1 MKYYEIAL
9 NIDIATKFTYVSQG
23 SQTLNRRCIVP
34 FGNSIRTGII
44 VAEVD
49 DFNPKIDYKE
59 ILEVIDQEDIL
70 PKDLWEL
77 SFWISG
83 YYQCSLGKAMFS
95 MLPKGISVEIQSEIR
110 VKDEKGLQQNA
121 DFLFQEIKSGSWFE
135 LNDLKAKY
143 KGQLTYQLLE
153 EFEKKDYLE
162 IKRVY
167 DKKVKVKKANFVF
180 LQEVAEIPKLTP
192 KQQLA
197 YTTLKDKEKIIP
209 LSELAKEF
217 SYSIIKV
224 LQDKSLIKIIP
235 LEVSDNIDLLPVRK
249 DRKVVK
255 LTEEQV
261 SVITNIERNLEK
273 YKVHL
278 LYGITGSGKTEI
290 YIRIMEKVL
299 TLGKNALLLVPE
311 ISLTPQAVD
320 RFYSAF
326 GEKIA
331 ILHSHL
337 SDRERLYEWKRIK
350 NHECRIIIGARSA
363 IFAPLENIGL
373 IIVDEE
379 HEGSYKQDNSPRYNA
394 RDLAVI
400 RSKINH
406 CPLILGSAT
415 PSLES
420 WNNAINGKYE
430 LNTLLKRPEGI
441 FLPKVNIIDMKKQKN
456 DILISEELTN
466 AIKANLE
473 RKEQTILF
481 QNRRGYSTFLQC
493 KNCGELVTCPNCDIS
508 LHYHSYTEE
517 VVCHY
522 CGYRK
527 PTPRKCDK
535 CGHYTFMYGAGGTQ
549 KLEEQIRALFPTAKI
564 LRMDSDTTSKK
575 KSYTDMYEMMSDGSI
590 DILIGT
596 QMISK
601 GLDFP
606 NVTLVG
612 VILADISLNL
622 PDFRASERA
631 FQLLTQVAGRAG
643 RGDKV
648 GEVYIQTYLPTHY
661 AIKNSAEQDF
671 LKMAEIELRMRYN
684 LFYPPHFRLARILF
698 SHANEVSLT
707 KLFQKHQNFFDALVH
722 NYSYQELKVLGPTP
736 APLVKINNKYRYHL
750 IFKGKDVAVISSVL
764 KSFREEFNKRTTVK
778 IDIDVDPTSLL

>member
-9 NIDIATKFTYVSQG
+9 NIDIANTFTYVSKT
-23 SQTLNRRCIVP
+23 SQFVNRRCIVP

-44 VAEVD
+44 VTEVSEI
-49 DFNPKIDYKE
+49 NPKINYKE
-59 ILEVIDQEDIL
+59 IIEVIDNEDIL

-77 SFWISG
+77 SFWMSG
-83 YYQCSLGKAMFS
+83 YYQCSVGKAMFS

-110 VKDEKGLQQNA
+110 VRDDQGLLKSA
-121 DFLFQEIKSGSWFE
+121 DFLFQEIKSGAWFD
-135 LNDLKAKY
+135 LNNLKSKF
-143 KGQLTYQLLE
+143 KQKLSYQLLE
-153 EFEKKDYLE
+153 ELEKEELIE

-180 LQEVAEIPKLTP
+180 LEDVNELPKLSP
-192 KQQLA
+192 KQLSA
-197 YTTLKDKEKIIP
+197 YELIKNSNKIIP
-209 LSELAKEF
+209 LSELAKEY
-217 SYSIIKV
+217 SYAIIKV
-224 LQDKSLIKIIP
+224 LQEKSLIKVIP
-235 LEVSDNIDLLPVRK
+235 IEISDNIDLMPVRK
-249 DRKVVK
+249 DRKVVT
-255 LTEEQV
+255 LTDEQTT
-261 SVITNIERNLEK
+261 VIDNIEQDLES

-299 TLGKNALLLVPE
+299 TLNKNALLLVPE

-350 NHECRIIIGARSA
+350 NRECRIIIGARSA
-363 IFAPLENIGL
+363 IFAPLEDIGL
-373 IIVDEE
+373 VIVDEE

-394 RDLAVI
+394 RDLAVM
-400 RSKINH
+400 RSKINN

-430 LNTLLKRPEGI
+430 LNTLLERPAGI
-441 FLPKVNIIDMKKQKN
+441 YLPKVNIIDMKKQKN
-456 DILISEELTN
+456 DILISEELIQ
-466 AIKANLE
+466 AIKTNLA

-493 KNCGELVTCPNCDIS
+493 KKCGELVTCPNCDIS

-527 PTPRKCDK
+527 PVPRKCDK
-535 CGHYTFMYGAGGTQ
+535 CGNYSFMYGAGGTQ
-549 KLEEQIRALFPTAKI
+549 KLEEQIKALFPSAKL

-648 GEVYIQTYLPTHY
+648 GEVYIQTYLPNHY
-661 AIKNSAEQDF
+661 AIQNASKQDF
-671 LKMAEIELRMRYN
+671 LKMAEIELKMRYN

-698 SHANEVSLT
+698 THANEATIV
-707 KLFQKHQNFFDALVH
+707 KLFRDHQLYFDSLQK
-722 NYSYQELKVLGPTP
+722 NYAYEELKVLGPTP

-750 IFKGKDVAVISSVL
+750 IFKGKDVGVISSVI
-764 KSFREEFNKRTTVK
+764 KSFKEEFCKKISVK

>member
-9 NIDIATKFTYVSQG
+9 NIDIVAKFTYVSRVVQ
-23 SQTLNRRCIVP
+23 SLNRRCIVP

-44 VAEVD
+44 VSEVKEI
-49 DFNPKIDYKE
+49 NPKITYRE
-59 ILEVIDQEDIL
+59 IIEIIDQEDIL
-70 PKDLWEL
+70 PQDLWEL
-77 SFWISG
+77 SFWLSG
-83 YYQCSLGKAMFS
+83 YYQCSVGKAMFS

-110 VKDEKGLQQNA
+110 VSDDKGLRDNA
-121 DFLFQEIKSGSWFE
+121 DFLFQEIKSGTWFDLNE
-135 LNDLKAKY
+135 LKEKF
-143 KGQLTYQLLE
+143 KGVLSYQLLE
-153 EFEKKDYLE
+153 DLEKKEFIE

-180 LQEVAEIPKLTP
+180 LEKVTELPKLTP
-192 KQQLA
+192 KQEQA
-197 YTTLKDKEKIIP
+197 YTQLKDSEKIMP
-209 LSELAKEF
+209 LAELAKDF
-217 SYSIIKV
+217 SYAIIKV
-224 LQDKSLIKIIP
+224 LQEKSLIKIIP
-235 LEVSDNIDLLPVRK
+235 IEVSDNIDLLPVRK
-249 DRKVVK
+249 DRKVVT
-255 LTEEQV
+255 LTDEQAI
-261 SVITNIERNLEK
+261 VIANIEQDLER

-290 YIRIMEKVL
+290 YIRIMEKIL
-299 TLGKNALLLVPE
+299 SLGKNALLLVPE
-311 ISLTPQAVD
+311 ISLTPQTVD

-363 IFAPLENIGL
+363 IFAPLEDIGL
-373 IIVDEE
+373 IVVDEE

-400 RSKINH
+400 RSKINN

-420 WNNAINGKYE
+420 WNNAISGKYE
-430 LNTLLKRPEGI
+430 LNKLLKRPEGI

-456 DILISEELTN
+456 DILISEELTA
-466 AIKANLE
+466 AIKNNLAK
-473 RKEQTILF
+473 KEQTILF

-493 KNCGELVTCPNCDIS
+493 KSCGELITCPNCDIS
-508 LHYHSYTEE
+508 LHYHSYTDE

-527 PTPRKCDK
+527 ATPRKCEK
-535 CGHYTFMYGAGGTQ
+535 CGKYSFLYGAGGTQ
-549 KLEEQIRALFPTAKI
+549 KLEEQIRALFPTAKV

-590 DILIGT
+590 DILVGT

-661 AIKNSAEQDF
+661 AIKNASEQDF

-684 LFYPPHFRLARILF
+684 LFYPPHFRIARILF
-698 SHANEVSLT
+698 SHLNEATIT
-707 KLFQKHQNFFDALVH
+707 KLFLKHQDFFDSLPH
-722 NYSYQELKVLGPTP
+722 NYSYDELKVLGPTP
-736 APLVKINNKYRYHL
+736 APLVKINNKYRYHI
-750 IFKGKDVAVISSVL
+750 IFKGRDVAVISSVL
-764 KSFREEFNKRTTVK
+764 KAFQEEFSKKTAIK

>member
-9 NIDIATKFTYVSQG
+9 NIDITNRFTYMSKTSQ
-23 SQTLNRRCIVP
+23 SLNRRCIVP

-44 VAEVD
+44 VAEVKEI
-49 DFNPKIDYKE
+49 NPKINYKE
-59 ILEVIDQEDIL
+59 IIEVIDLADIL
-70 PKDLWEL
+70 APDLWEL
-77 SFWISG
+77 SFWMSG
-83 YYQCSLGKAMFS
+83 YYHCGLGKAMFS

-110 VKDEKGLQQNA
+110 IKDDKCLMQSAN
-121 DFLFQEIKSGSWFE
+121 FLFQEIKSGSWFE
-135 LNDLKAKY
+135 LDQLKAKY
-143 KGQLTYQLLE
+143 RQELTYQLLE
-153 EFEKKDYLE
+153 DLERKDYLE

-167 DKKVKVKKANFVF
+167 DKKVKVKKANFIF
-180 LQEVAEIPKLTP
+180 LTDIDEAPKLSP
-192 KQQLA
+192 KQLSA
-197 YTTLKDKEKIIP
+197 YELVKNSNNIIP
-209 LSELAKEF
+209 LSELAKEY
-217 SYSIIKV
+217 SYAIIKV
-224 LQDKSLIKIIP
+224 LQEKSLIKVIP
-235 LEVSDNIDLLPVRK
+235 IEISDNIDLMPVRK
-249 DRKVVK
+249 DRKVVT
-255 LTEEQV
+255 LTDEQTT
-261 SVITNIERNLEK
+261 VIENIEKDLER

-299 TLGKNALLLVPE
+299 TLNKNALLLVPE

-350 NHECRIIIGARSA
+350 NRECRIIIGARSA
-363 IFAPLENIGL
+363 IFAPLEDIGL
-373 IIVDEE
+373 IVVDEE

-400 RSKINH
+400 RSKINK

-430 LNTLLKRPEGI
+430 LNTLLERPAGI
-441 FLPKVNIIDMKKQKN
+441 YLPKVNIIDMKKQKN
-456 DILISEELTN
+456 DILISEELIE
-466 AIKANLE
+466 AIKANLAK
-473 RKEQTILF
+473 KEQTILF

-493 KNCGELVTCPNCDIS
+493 KKCGELVTCPNCDIS

-527 PTPRKCDK
+527 PVPRKCDK
-535 CGHYTFMYGAGGTQ
+535 CGNYSFMYGAGGTQ
-549 KLEEQIRALFPTAKI
+549 KLEEQIKALFPSAKL

-648 GEVYIQTYLPTHY
+648 GEVYIQTYLPNHY
-661 AIKNSAEQDF
+661 AIQNASKQDF
-671 LKMAEIELRMRYN
+671 LKMAEIELKMRYN

-698 SHANEVSLT
+698 SHANEATIL
-707 KLFQKHQNFFDALVH
+707 KLFREHQAYFDSLLN
-722 NYSYQELKVLGPTP
+722 NYAYEELKVLGPTP

-750 IFKGKDVAVISSVL
+750 IFKGKDVAVISSVI
-764 KSFREEFNKRTTVK
+764 KSFKEEFNKKVTIK
-778 IDIDVDPTSLL
+778 IDIDIDPTTLL

>member
-1 MKYYEIAL
+1 MNYYQIAL
-9 NIDIATKFTYVSQG
+9 NIDIANTFTYVSKQIQ
-23 SQTLNRRCIVP
+23 SLNRRCIVP
-34 FGNSIRTGII
+34 FGKSIRTGII
-44 VAEVD
+44 VGQAQEV
-49 DFNPKIDYKE
+49 NPKIEYKE
-59 ILEVIDQEDIL
+59 IIEVIDNQDIL
-70 PKDLWEL
+70 PRDLWEL
-77 SFWISG
+77 SFWMAS
-83 YYQCSLGKAMFS
+83 YYHCSLGKAMFS
-95 MLPKGISVEIQSEIR
+95 MLPKGISVEIQNEIR
-110 VKDEKGLQQNA
+110 IKDDKGLREKLS
-121 DFLFQEIKSGSWFE
+121 FLFDEIKSGSWFD
-135 LNDLKAKY
+135 LNEIRSKFKS
-143 KGQLTYQLLE
+143 KLTYQILE
-153 EFEKKDYLE
+153 ELEKLDYIE
-162 IKRVY
+162 IKRIY

-180 LQEVAEIPKLTP
+180 LVDVEELPKLSP
-192 KQQLA
+192 KQSSAYQLIR
-197 YTTLKDKEKIIP
+197 TSDKVIA
-209 LSELAKEF
+209 LSDLAKEY
-217 SYSIIKV
+217 SYSILKV
-224 LQDKSLIKIIP
+224 LQEKGLIKVIP
-235 LEVSDNIDLLPVRK
+235 LEISDNIDLLPVRK
-249 DRKVVK
+249 ERKIVT
-255 LTEEQV
+255 LTSEQAT
-261 SVITNIERNLEK
+261 VIDNIERDLEK

-278 LYGITGSGKTEI
+278 LYGITGSGKTEV
-290 YIRIMEKVL
+290 YIRIMEKIL
-299 TLGKNALLLVPE
+299 SLGKNALLLVPE

-326 GEKIA
+326 GENIA

-337 SDRERLYEWKRIK
+337 TDRERLYEWKRIK

-363 IFAPLENIGL
+363 IFAPLEKIGL

-400 RSKINH
+400 RSKINK

-420 WNNAINGKYE
+420 WNNAITNKYV
-430 LNTLLKRPEGI
+430 LNTLLNRPQGI
-441 FLPKVNIIDMKKQKN
+441 YLPAVHIIDMKKQKS
-456 DILISEELTN
+456 DFLISEELIE
-466 AIKANLE
+466 AIKLNLE
-473 RKEQTILF
+473 KKEQTILF

-493 KNCGELVTCPNCDIS
+493 KKCGELVTCPNCDIS
-508 LHYHSYTEE
+508 LHYHSYSEE

-527 PTPRKCDK
+527 PVPRKCDK
-535 CGHYTFMYGAGGTQ
+535 CGNYSFMYGAGGTQ
-549 KLEEQIRALFPTAKI
+549 KLEEQIKALFPSAKI

-648 GEVYIQTYLPTHY
+648 GEVYIQTYLPSHY
-661 AIKNSAEQDF
+661 AIKNSAKQDF
-671 LKMAEIELRMRYN
+671 LAMAEIELKMRYN

-698 SHANEVSLT
+698 SHPNEATIS
-707 KLFQKHQNFFDALVH
+707 KLFQKHKSFFDSLH
-722 NYSYQELKVLGPTP
+722 YSYDHDELKVLGPTP
-736 APLVKINNKYRYHL
+736 APLVKINNKYRYHV
-750 IFKGKDVAVISSVL
+750 IFKGKDVAVISSVI
-764 KSFREEFNKRTTVK
+764 KSFRQEFNKKTSIK
-778 IDIDVDPTSLL
+778 IDIDIDPSSLL

>member
-1 MKYYEIAL
+1 MNYYQIAL
-9 NIDIATKFTYVSQG
+9 NIDIANTFTYISKQSQA
-23 SQTLNRRCIVP
+23 LNRRCIVP

-44 VAEVD
+44 VGETKEI
-49 DFNPKIDYKE
+49 NPKIDYKE
-59 ILEVIDQEDIL
+59 IIEVIDSQDIL
-70 PKDLWEL
+70 PQDLWEL
-77 SFWISG
+77 SFWMSS
-83 YYQCSLGKAMFS
+83 YYHCSLGKAMFS

-110 VKDEKGLQQNA
+110 VKNDAGLLTKA
-121 DFLFQEIKSGSWFE
+121 PFLFAEIKSGSWFDLNE
-135 LNDLKAKY
+135 LRNKLEAKIS
-143 KGQLTYQLLE
+143 YQLLE
-153 EFEKKDYLE
+153 ELEKLDYLE

-167 DKKVKVKKANFVF
+167 DKKVKVKKANFIF
-180 LQEVAEIPKLTP
+180 IQEITELPRLSS
-192 KQQLA
+192 KQASAYNLIKEGNKIIALSQLA
-197 YTTLKDKEKIIP
+197 KDY
-209 LSELAKEF
+209 
-217 SYSIIKV
+217 SYSIIKG
-224 LQDKSLIKIIP
+224 LQDKNLIKIIP
-235 LEVSDNIDLLPVRK
+235 IEVSDNIDLLPVRK
-249 DRKVVK
+249 ERKIVT
-255 LTEEQV
+255 LTSEQA
-261 SVITNIERNLEK
+261 SVIENIERNLEQ

-278 LYGITGSGKTEI
+278 LYGITGSGKTEV
-290 YIRIMEKVL
+290 YIRIMEKIL

-337 SDRERLYEWKRIK
+337 TDRERLYEWKRIK
-350 NHECRIIIGARSA
+350 NNECRIIIGARSA

-400 RSKINH
+400 RSKINK

-415 PSLES
+415 PSLET
-420 WNNAINGKYE
+420 WNNAISGKYV
-430 LNTLLKRPEGI
+430 LNTMLNRPEGI
-441 FLPKVNIIDMKKQKN
+441 NLPKVHIIDMKKQKG
-456 DILISEELTN
+456 DFLISEELIE
-466 AIKANLE
+466 AIKINLE

-493 KNCGELVTCPNCDIS
+493 KKCGELVTCPNCDIS
-508 LHYHSYTEE
+508 MHYHSYSEE

-527 PTPRKCDK
+527 PVPRKCEH
-535 CGHYTFMYGAGGTQ
+535 CGNYSFMYGAGGTQ
-549 KLEEQIRALFPTAKI
+549 KLEEQIKALFPSAKI
-564 LRMDSDTTSKK
+564 LRMDSDTTQKK
-575 KSYTDMYEMMSDGSI
+575 QSYTDMYEMMSDGSI
-590 DILIGT
+590 DILMGT

-648 GEVYIQTYLPTHY
+648 GQVYIQTYLPQHY
-661 AIKNSAEQDF
+661 AIKNSANQDF
-671 LKMAEIELRMRYN
+671 LAMAEIELKMRFN

-698 SHANEVSLT
+698 SHPKEATIN
-707 KLFQKHQNFFDALVH
+707 KLLDKHKNFFSALQL
-722 NYSYQELKVLGPTP
+722 NYNHEELKVLGPTP
-736 APLVKINNKYRYHL
+736 APLVKISNKYRYHL
-750 IFKGKDVAVISSVL
+750 IFKGKDVAIISSVIKL
-764 KSFREEFNKRTTVK
+764 FRQEFNKKSSVK
-778 IDIDVDPTSLL
+778 IDIDIDPTSLL

>member
-1 MKYYEIAL
+1 MKYYEVAL
-9 NIDIATKFTYVSQG
+9 NIDLDTKFTYSSRTPQI
-23 SQTLNRRCIVP
+23 LNRRCIVP

-44 VAEVD
+44 AAEVAEI
-49 DFNPKIDYKE
+49 NPSINYKE
-59 ILEVIDQEDIL
+59 IMEVIDDEDIL
-70 PKDLWEL
+70 SPDLWKL
-77 SFWISG
+77 SFWMSG

-95 MLPKGISVEIQSEIR
+95 MLPRGISVEIQSEVR
-110 VKDEKGLQQNA
+110 VTDDKLLLEQA
-121 DFLFQEIKSGSWFE
+121 EFLFAEIKSGHWFDLRE
-135 LNDLKAKY
+135 LRARHQPK
-143 KGQLTYQLLE
+143 LTYKLLE
-153 EFEKKDYLE
+153 SLEKQNALE

-167 DKKVKVKKANFVF
+167 DKRVKVKKANFIF
-180 LQEVAEIPKLTP
+180 LENVEEVPKLTE
-192 KQQLA
+192 KQQAA
-197 YTTLKDKEKIIP
+197 YSLICDSEKIIP
-209 LSELAKEF
+209 LSKLAKEF
-217 SYSIIKV
+217 SYSIIKA
-224 LQDKSLIKIIP
+224 LQEKSLIKVMAI
-235 LEVSDNIDLLPVRK
+235 EVSDNIELLPARRNRK
-249 DRKVVK
+249 IVELTDEQAVV
-255 LTEEQV
+255 
-261 SVITNIERNLEK
+261 IDNIEQDLEN

-278 LYGITGSGKTEI
+278 LYGITGSGKTEV
-290 YIRIMEKVL
+290 YIRIMEKIL
-299 TLGKNALLLVPE
+299 TLEENALLLVPE

-320 RFYSAF
+320 RFHSAF

-337 SDRERLYEWKRIK
+337 SDRERLFEWKRIK

-400 RSKINH
+400 RSKINN

-420 WNNAINGKYE
+420 WNNAKQGRYS
-430 LNTLLKRPEGI
+430 LHTLFKRPAGI
-441 FLPKVNIIDMKKQKN
+441 YLPKVNIIDMKKQINKT
-456 DILISEELTN
+456 LLSEELLI

-473 RKEQTILF
+473 KKEQTILF

-493 KNCGELVTCPNCDIS
+493 KSCGELITCPNCDIS
-508 LHYHSYTEE
+508 LHYHSYSQD

-522 CGYRK
+522 CGYKK
-527 PTPRKCDK
+527 PVPRKCEK
-535 CGHYTFMYGAGGTQ
+535 CGKYSFMYGAGGTQ
-549 KLEEQIRALFPTAKI
+549 KLEEQIRALFPSAKV

-575 KSYTDMYEMMSDGSI
+575 KSYTDMFEMMSDGSI

-612 VILADISLNL
+612 VVLADISLNL
-622 PDFRASERA
+622 PDFRASERT

-661 AIKNSAEQDF
+661 AIKHAANQDF
-671 LKMAEIELRMRYN
+671 LAMAEIELEMRFN
-684 LFYPPHFRLARILF
+684 LFYPPHFRLVRILF
-698 SHANEVSLT
+698 SHKNEALLI
-707 KLFQKHQNFFDALVH
+707 KYFEKHAEFIDIISESYSFD
-722 NYSYQELKVLGPTP
+722 ELKVLGPCP
-736 APLVKINNKYRYHL
+736 APLVRINNRFRYHI
-750 IFKGKDVAVISSVL
+750 IFKGRDVGIISSVL
-764 KSFREEFNKRTTVK
+764 KLFKECFNRRSSVK

>member
-9 NIDIATKFTYVSQG
+9 NIDLDTKFTYCSRDSQL
-23 SQTLNRRCIVP
+23 LNRRCIVP
-34 FGNSIRTGII
+34 FGHSIRTGII
-44 VAEVD
+44 AAEVAD
-49 DFNPKIDYKE
+49 INPRIDYKE
-59 ILEVIDQEDIL
+59 IIEVIDDDEIL
-70 PKDLWEL
+70 SPDLWKL
-77 SFWISG
+77 SFWMSG

-110 VKDEKGLQQNA
+110 VKDDTKLIEEA
-121 DFLFQEIKSGSWFE
+121 EFLFSEIKSGHWFDLKE
-135 LNDLKAKY
+135 LKAKY
-143 KGQLTYQLLE
+143 PTNLTYKLLE
-153 EFEKKDYLE
+153 TLEKHESIE

-167 DKKVKVKKANFVF
+167 DNKVKVKKANFIF
-180 LQEVAEIPKLTP
+180 LEEVTELPKLTE

-197 YTTLKDKEKIIP
+197 YTLICESEEIIP
-209 LSELAKEF
+209 LSNLAKEF
-217 SYSIIKV
+217 SYAIIKA
-224 LQDKSLIKIIP
+224 LQEKSLIKVIAI
-235 LEVSDNIDLLPVRK
+235 EVSENIDLLPTRRNRK
-249 DRKVVK
+249 IVELTDEQAVV
-255 LTEEQV
+255 
-261 SVITNIERNLEK
+261 IANIEQDLES

-278 LYGITGSGKTEI
+278 LYGITGSGKTEV

-299 TLGKNALLLVPE
+299 DRDDNALLLVPE

-320 RFYSAF
+320 RFHSAF

-363 IFAPLENIGL
+363 IFAPLEKIGL

-400 RSKINH
+400 RSKINN

-420 WNNAINGKYE
+420 WNNTKQGKYILHTMFE
-430 LNTLLKRPEGI
+430 RPAGI
-441 FLPKVNIIDMKKQKN
+441 YLPKVNIIDMKKQKN
-456 DILISEELTN
+456 ETLLSEELLA

-473 RKEQTILF
+473 KKEQTILF

-493 KNCGELVTCPNCDIS
+493 KSCGELITCPNCDIS
-508 LHYHSYTEE
+508 LHYHSYSQE

-522 CGYRK
+522 CGYKK
-527 PTPRKCDK
+527 PVPRKCEK
-535 CGHYTFMYGAGGTQ
+535 CGKYSFMYGAGGTQ
-549 KLEEQIRALFPTAKI
+549 KLEEQIRAFFPSAKV
-564 LRMDSDTTSKK
+564 LRMDSDTTTKK
-575 KSYTDMYEMMSDGSI
+575 KSYTDMFEMMSDGSI

-612 VILADISLNL
+612 VVLADITLNL
-622 PDFRASERA
+622 PDFRASERT

-648 GEVYIQTYLPTHY
+648 GEVFIQTYLPTHY
-661 AIKNSAEQDF
+661 AIKHSAKQDF
-671 LKMAEIELRMRYN
+671 LAMAEIELKMRFN
-684 LFYPPHFRLARILF
+684 LFYPPHFRLVRILF
-698 SHANEVSLT
+698 SHKNEALLT
-707 KLFQKHQNFFDALVH
+707 KYFEKNSEFIDIITQ
-722 NYSYQELKVLGPTP
+722 SYAYDELKVLGPCP
-736 APLVKINNKYRYHL
+736 APLVKINNRFRYHI
-750 IFKGKDVAVISSVL
+750 IFKGRDVAIISSVL
-764 KSFREEFNKRTTVK
+764 KLFKESFNRKSTVK

>member
-9 NIDIATKFTYVSQG
+9 NIDIATKFTYVSKE
-23 SQTLNRRCIVP
+23 SQDLNRRCIVP

-44 VAEVD
+44 VSEVQD
-49 DFNPKIDYKE
+49 INPKINYKE
-59 ILEVIDQEDIL
+59 IIEVIDHEDIL

-77 SFWISG
+77 SFWMSA
-83 YYQCSLGKAMFS
+83 YYQCSIGKAMFS

-110 VKDEKGLQQNA
+110 IKDEAGLRQNA
-121 DFLFQEIKSGSWFE
+121 EFLYNEIKSGIWFE
-135 LNDLKAKY
+135 LSELRARLKEN
-143 KGQLTYQLLE
+143 LSYQLLE
-153 EFEKKDYLE
+153 ELEKKEYLE

-167 DKKVKVKKANFVF
+167 DKKVKVKKANFIF
-180 LQEVAEIPKLTP
+180 LEKVEELPKLTT
-192 KQQLA
+192 KQQSA
-197 YTTLKDKEKIIP
+197 YDMIKNSEKIIP
-209 LSELAKEF
+209 LSELSKVF
-217 SYSIIKV
+217 SYAIIRV
-224 LQDKSLIKIIP
+224 LQEKSLIKVIP
-235 LEVSDNIDLLPVRK
+235 IEVSDNIDLLPVRK
-249 DRKVVK
+249 DRKIVT
-255 LTEEQV
+255 LTDEQTT
-261 SVITNIERNLEK
+261 VIANIEQDLEK

-290 YIRIMEKVL
+290 YIRIMEKIL
-299 TLGKNALLLVPE
+299 TIGKNALLLVPE

-363 IFAPLENIGL
+363 IFAPLEDLGL
-373 IIVDEE
+373 IVVDEE

-394 RDLAVI
+394 RDLSVI
-400 RSKINH
+400 RSKINK

-420 WNNAINGKYE
+420 WNNAISGKYE
-430 LNTLLKRPEGI
+430 LNKLLKRPEGI
-441 FLPKVNIIDMKKQKN
+441 FLPTVNIIDMKKQTK
-456 DILISEELTN
+456 DILISEELAK

-493 KNCGELVTCPNCDIS
+493 KSCGELITCPNCDIS

-535 CGHYTFMYGAGGTQ
+535 CGKYSFMYGAGGTQ

-564 LRMDSDTTSKK
+564 LRMDSDTTTKK

-612 VILADISLNL
+612 VVLADISLNL

-661 AIKNSAEQDF
+661 AIKNASQQDF
-671 LKMAEIELRMRYN
+671 LKMAEIELNMRYN

-698 SHANEVSLT
+698 SHQNEASIT
-707 KLFQKHQNFFDALVH
+707 KLFQKHQNFFDSLTL
-722 NYSYQELKVLGPTP
+722 NYSYDELKVLGPTP
-736 APLVKINNKYRYHL
+736 APLMKINNRYRYHL
-750 IFKGKDVAVISSVL
+750 ILKGRDVAIISSVL
-764 KSFREEFNKRTTVK
+764 KQFKEEFSKRISIK

>member
-9 NIDIATKFTYVSQG
+9 NIDIATKFTYVSKI
-23 SQTLNRRCIVP
+23 SQSLNRRCIVP

-44 VAEVD
+44 VAEVENI
-49 DFNPKIDYKE
+49 NPDINYKE
-59 ILEVIDQEDIL
+59 IIEVIDQADIL

-77 SFWISG
+77 SFWMSS

-110 VKDEKGLQQNA
+110 VKDDKGLLQEAN
-121 DFLFQEIKSGSWFE
+121 FLFNEIKSGNWFE
-135 LNDLKAKY
+135 LNKLRGKFKHE
-143 KGQLTYQLLE
+143 LTYQLLE
-153 EFEKKDYLE
+153 NLEKKEYIE

-167 DKKVKVKKANFVF
+167 DKKVKIKKANYVF
-180 LQEVAEIPKLTP
+180 LEDVEELPKLSP
-192 KQQLA
+192 KQLTAYQLIQDS
-197 YTTLKDKEKIIP
+197 DKVMP
-209 LSELAKEF
+209 LSELAKGF
-217 SYSIIKV
+217 SYAIIKA
-224 LQDKSLIKIIP
+224 LQDKSLIKVLPI
-235 LEVSDNIDLLPVRK
+235 EVSDNIDLLPVRK
-249 DRKVVK
+249 DRKVVT
-255 LTEEQV
+255 LTDEQTI
-261 SVITNIERNLEK
+261 VITNIEKELEK

-290 YIRIMEKVL
+290 YIRIMEKIL

-337 SDRERLYEWKRIK
+337 SDRERLFEWKRIK
-350 NHECRIIIGARSA
+350 NNECRIIIGARSA

-373 IIVDEE
+373 VIVDEE

-400 RSKINH
+400 RSKINQ

-430 LNTLLKRPEGI
+430 LNTLLQRPEGI

-456 DILISEELTN
+456 DILISEELIA

-473 RKEQTILF
+473 KKEQTILF

-508 LHYHSYTEE
+508 LHYHSYSEE

-527 PTPRKCDK
+527 PVPRKCDK
-535 CGHYTFMYGAGGTQ
+535 CGHYSFMYGAGGTQ
-549 KLEEQIRALFPTAKI
+549 KLEEQIKALFPTAKL
-564 LRMDSDTTSKK
+564 LRMDSDTTRKK

-612 VILADISLNL
+612 VILADISLNI

-643 RGDKV
+643 RGNKV
-648 GEVYIQTYLPTHY
+648 GEVYIQTYLPNHY
-661 AIKNSAEQDF
+661 AIKNASQQDF
-671 LKMAEIELRMRYN
+671 LKMAEIELKMRYN

-698 SHANEVSLT
+698 SHANEATIT
-707 KLFQKHQNFFDALVH
+707 KLFQKHQTFFDSLQK
-722 NYSYQELKVLGPTP
+722 NYTYEELKVLGPTP

-750 IFKGKDVAVISSVL
+750 IFKGKDVAIISSVL
-764 KSFREEFNKRTTVK
+764 KAFREAFNKKSTVK

>member
-1 MKYYEIAL
+1 MKYYQIAL
-9 NIDIATKFTYVSQG
+9 NIDIANTFTYASKESQA
-23 SQTLNRRCIVP
+23 LNRRCIVP
-34 FGNSIRTGII
+34 FGKTIRTGII
-44 VAEVD
+44 VDEAKEI
-49 DFNPKIDYKE
+49 NPKISYKE
-59 ILEVIDQEDIL
+59 IIEVIDKQNIL
-70 PKDLWEL
+70 APDLWRL
-77 SFWISG
+77 SFWMSA
-83 YYQCSLGKAMFS
+83 YYHCSLGKAMFS
-95 MLPKGISVEIQSEIR
+95 MLPKGISVEIQTEIR
-110 VKDEKGLQQNA
+110 VVDDKLLKDKAG
-121 DFLFQEIKSGSWFE
+121 FLFDIIKSGSWFD
-135 LNDLKAKY
+135 LNEIRSNFSSK
-143 KGQLTYQLLE
+143 LTYALLE
-153 EFEKKDYLE
+153 ELERLACIE

-167 DKKVKVKKANFVF
+167 DKKVKVKKANFIF
-180 LQEVAEIPKLTP
+180 LEEVDELPKLSS
-192 KQQLA
+192 KQAAA
-197 YTTLKDKEKIIP
+197 YDLIKNSDKVIGLSQIAKDY
-209 LSELAKEF
+209 
-217 SYSIIKV
+217 SYSIIRA
-224 LQDKSLIKIIP
+224 LQEKSLIKIIP

-249 DRKVVK
+249 ERKIVK
-255 LTEEQV
+255 LTSEQA
-261 SVITNIERNLEK
+261 SVIDNIERELEK
-273 YKVHL
+273 YQVHL
-278 LYGITGSGKTEI
+278 LYGITGSGKTEV
-290 YIRIMEKVL
+290 YIRIMEKIL
-299 TLGKNALLLVPE
+299 SLGKNALLLVPE

-337 SDRERLYEWKRIK
+337 TDRERLYEWKRIK
-350 NHECRIIIGARSA
+350 NQECRIIIGARSA
-363 IFAPLENIGL
+363 IFAPLEDIGL

-400 RSKINH
+400 RSKINN

-420 WNNAINGKYE
+420 WNNAISGKYV
-430 LNTLLKRPEGI
+430 LNTLLNRPQGI
-441 FLPKVNIIDMKKQKN
+441 YLPQVHIIDMKKQEG
-456 DILISEELTN
+456 DFLISQELIE
-466 AIKANLE
+466 AIKENLA

-493 KNCGELVTCPNCDIS
+493 KKCGELVTCPNCDIS
-508 LHYHSYTEE
+508 LHYHSYSEE

-527 PTPRKCDK
+527 AVPRKCEA
-535 CGHYTFMYGAGGTQ
+535 CGNYSFMYGAGGTQ
-549 KLEEQIRALFPTAKI
+549 KLEEQIKALFPSAKI

-648 GEVYIQTYLPTHY
+648 GQVYIQTYLPNHY
-661 AIKNSAEQDF
+661 AIKNSAKQDF
-671 LKMAEIELRMRYN
+671 LAMAEIELQMRYN

-698 SHANEVSLT
+698 SHQNESTIT
-707 KLFQKHQNFFDALVH
+707 KLFNKHQGFFDSLFH
-722 NYSYQELKVLGPTP
+722 NYDFQELKVLGPCP
-736 APLVKINNKYRYHL
+736 APLVKINNKYRYHV
-750 IFKGKDVAVISSVL
+750 IFKGKDVAIISSVI
-764 KSFREEFNKRTTVK
+764 KAFKEEFAKKTSVK
-778 IDIDVDPTSLL
+778 IDIDIDPSSLL